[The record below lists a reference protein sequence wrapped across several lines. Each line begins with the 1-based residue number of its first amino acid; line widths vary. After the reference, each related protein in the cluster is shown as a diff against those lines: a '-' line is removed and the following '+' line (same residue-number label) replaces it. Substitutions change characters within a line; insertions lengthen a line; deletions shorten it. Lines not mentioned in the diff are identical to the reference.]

1 MYDCFYIFVM
11 SFSLVYG
18 FVRDPLAVLIV
29 LSVQALI
36 KSRYRCSPETC
47 KWEELATRASSGRG
61 LFQEYQVG
69 GAYAASLD
77 FIVV

>member
-1 MYDCFYIFVM
+1 MYLDAFLVYDCLYIFVM

-36 KSRYRCSPETC
+36 
-47 KWEELATRASSGRG
+47 
-61 LFQEYQVG
+61 QN
-69 GAYAASLD
+69 
-77 FIVV
+77 

>member
-29 LSVQALI
+29 LSVQASII
-36 KSRYRCSPETC
+36 KKIGICSPETC
-47 KWEELATRASSGRG
+47 KWERLATRAVSGWSLRTTNGRG
-61 LFQEYQVG
+61 SCQE
-69 GAYAASLD
+69 
-77 FIVV
+77 